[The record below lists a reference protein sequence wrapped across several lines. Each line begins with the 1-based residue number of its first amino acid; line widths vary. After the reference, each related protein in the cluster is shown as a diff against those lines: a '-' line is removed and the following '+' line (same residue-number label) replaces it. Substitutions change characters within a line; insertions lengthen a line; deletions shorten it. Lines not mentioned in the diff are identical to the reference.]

1 MNRKDVIQDFTQG
14 PIFKRLLLFSI
25 PFMLSNALQV
35 LYSMTDMVIVGKFI
49 GSHGISAVTIAS
61 QLVFIIMMLGM
72 GFSTGGQVMISQVV
86 GSGDRNRLSPVIGTL
101 FSMVMLL
108 GIAMSLLSVMLV
120 KPVLHLMQTPEQ
132 AFDDAAAYLM
142 ICGGCSV
149 FIYGYNMATAVLRGV
164 GDSFRPFLFIVISS
178 LLNIVLDLVFV
189 ACFKWGVAGAAF
201 ATALSQIVAFAL
213 SLEYL
218 YRNRAGFGFDFKLR
232 SFVMDRAILKAL
244 IKLGIPFAIRFA
256 AINVSMLFVLALIN
270 SIGVAASAAFG
281 VAMRLDEFAN
291 KISQGVMMA
300 VSTITAQNM
309 GAGKFDRIRRAV
321 WDAWIISGGF
331 FLVFGFLLWFYP
343 EQMFGIFTDDPEVLK
358 LSSRILS
365 LILLHYP
372 ALLIMKG
379 TNGFLQGIGD
389 AFFSLIIALLDGFVF
404 RITFSWLLGIWFGWG
419 LTGIVLGYALA
430 TYATALPNLFYFL
443 FLPWHKRKK
452 VI

>member
-49 GSHGISAVTIAS
+49 GSHGISAVTIAG

-132 AFDDAAAYLM
+132 ALDDAAAYLM

-189 ACFKWGVAGAAF
+189 AWFKWGVAGAAF

-309 GAGKFDRIRRAV
+309 GAENLTVSAGRCGMPGSSAADFFWCSDFCSGSIRNRCSGSLRTIRRC
-321 WDAWIISGGF
+321 
-331 FLVFGFLLWFYP
+331 
-343 EQMFGIFTDDPEVLK
+343 
-358 LSSRILS
+358 
-365 LILLHYP
+365 
-372 ALLIMKG
+372 
-379 TNGFLQGIGD
+379 
-389 AFFSLIIALLDGFVF
+389 
-404 RITFSWLLGIWFGWG
+404 
-419 LTGIVLGYALA
+419 
-430 TYATALPNLFYFL
+430 
-443 FLPWHKRKK
+443 
-452 VI
+452 